1 MARKLE
7 TYLENGAEIPDE
19 LIEELLRK
27 ARSRLAPALY
37 RIRRPLARVAVIESS
52 IGRLLAAQSIRGL
65 LALRFLD
72 SDDTVA
78 ILAAVRRRFDVVE
91 DDAVGAEIGDEIEG
105 LMRGDTDAITDRAV
119 DLSLVESDFQR
130 RALARLRRVPAGSVI
145 SYQGLAAAIG
155 MPSAQRAVGN
165 TVASNPVPIYVPCHR
180 VIRSDGS
187 LGNYGGGPERKLKL
201 LRAEGFEADLQR
213 RLPLDAV
220 YGHLGSKIFC
230 RPTCS
235 AVRRSERRPWLIF
248 ANPEGA
254 QRFGMRACK
263 LCRPAWPANNLPHSH
278 GRV

>member
-1 MARKLE
+1 MERKLE
-7 TYLENGAEIPDE
+7 NYFEDGADIPDE
-19 LIEELLRK
+19 LIEQLLRK
-27 ARSRLAPALY
+27 ARSRLAPALD

-52 IGRLLAAQSIRGL
+52 IGRLLAAQSLRGL
-65 LALRFLD
+65 VALRFME
-72 SDDTVA
+72 SDDTAEV
-78 ILAAVRRRFDVVE
+78 LTAVKRRFDVVE
-91 DDAVGAEIGDEIEG
+91 DDAVAAEIGGEIER
-105 LMRGDTDAITDRAV
+105 LMQGDTDPISARAV

-201 LRAEGFEADLQR
+201 LRAEGFGVDLQR
-213 RLPLDAV
+213 RVPPDAV
-220 YGHLGSKIFC
+220 YGHWASRIFC

-235 AVRRSERRPWLIF
+235 AVRRTERRRWLIF
-248 ANPEGA
+248 ANPERA
-254 QRFGMRACK
+254 RQCGMRACK
-263 LCRPAWPANNLPHSH
+263 LCHPA
-278 GRV
+278 